1 MLCADSRE
9 AMMVSPTRTQARN
22 DVQNRADAPEG
33 DAAWPENGQCRSVV
47 SDRQGLTYFLYGR

>member
-1 MLCADSRE
+1 
-9 AMMVSPTRTQARN
+9 MVSPTRTQARN